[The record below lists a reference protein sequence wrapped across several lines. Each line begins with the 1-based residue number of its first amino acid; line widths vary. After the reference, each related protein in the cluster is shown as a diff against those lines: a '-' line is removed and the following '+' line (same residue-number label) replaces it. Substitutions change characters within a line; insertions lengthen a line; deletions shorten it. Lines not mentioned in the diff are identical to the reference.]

1 MLPIGRRTRKKPRA
15 VYVSVMRKSEN
26 MPEFEIRDDEHGVG
40 KVLILKGTWS
50 ADISDYML
58 TEGIYALRLTDSCG
72 FKGEDL
78 SFLPSLTYLKSLELY
93 CWDAKNIKLL
103 EALPQLE
110 VLGLQFRSL
119 KTIDFSHFTKLRVAL
134 LTWVKGLESIFSLKN
149 IEYINIQ
156 NYPHKNLKP
165 IEHMKKLKR
174 LYLTSRKL
182 ESLEGIENLDNL
194 EELDLCNCRQLVSKA
209 GIEKL
214 YKLQKL
220 EIEACNKLSA

>member
-1 MLPIGRRTRKKPRA
+1 M
-15 VYVSVMRKSEN
+15 SD
-26 MPEFEIRDDEHGVG
+26 FEIRDDEHGIG
-40 KVLILKGTWS
+40 KVLIVKGAWS
-50 ADISDYML
+50 SDISDYMIK
-58 TEGIYALRLTDSCG
+58 EGIYAIRLTDSFG

-93 CWDAKNIKLL
+93 CWNAKDVKLL

-110 VLGLQFRSL
+110 VLGLQFRSS
-119 KTIDFSHFTKLRVAL
+119 KIIDFSKFTKLRVAL
-134 LTWVKGLESIFSLKN
+134 LTWAKGLESIFSLNN
-149 IEYINIQ
+149 IEYLNIQ
-156 NYPHKNLKP
+156 NYPHNNLKP

-182 ESLEGIENLDNL
+182 ESLDGIERLENL
-194 EELDLCNCRQLVSKA
+194 EELDLYNCTQLVSKS

-214 YKLQKL
+214 NKLEKI